1 MLSYEFPKVI
11 DMRGEKMSGIK
22 YYKAKY
28 IIVWDEGQHKTLE
41 NGYLGV
47 EGDTIAGFYAKI
59 PEGTPYEDLGNA
71 AITPGFVN
79 LHTHPCEVYSLKSY
93 REDVGNPYFYEGT
106 LYDYALVMSLGERGA
121 YLQAKLN
128 LAEML
133 KSGCTTCLIYGGGY
147 SRTEAKLAGEMGM
160 RAYVGAPVRAG
171 DRYEEKSIWYSPD
184 GHSVVCEFDEKEGF
198 DRIDEAEQLICDI
211 DGTYDGRIHGIWAPT
226 QTMYCT
232 PGMLKEVR
240 KRADRMDKRITIH
253 GAEGPLEFETC
264 IRMYGKT
271 PVQLMADT
279 GMLGEDVVVAHC
291 LYITGH
297 SAINMAGDSD
307 LKLLGD
313 SKTTVAH
320 CPIAISRGGNTLQSF
335 AKYQEYGVNMTI
347 GTDTF
352 PSDFI
357 QEMRM
362 AAVMGKI
369 VDRTTFAVNARDIF
383 NAATINGAK
392 ALGRSDLGRLEKGAK
407 ADFVVFKLDCIEMSP
422 VRDVV
427 KNIIYSATRHS
438 VEQVYVGGS
447 RVVKDGEIQGVDER
461 KLTLELQEVSEGSW
475 SRTAQHDRFNRSVD
489 ELSPLACPKY
499 EG

>member
-1 MLSYEFPKVI
+1 
-11 DMRGEKMSGIK
+11 MSEIK

-28 IIVWDEGQHKTLE
+28 IIVWDKGCHKTLE

-47 EGDTIAGFYAKI
+47 DGDTVEGFYTQI
-59 PEGTPYEDLGNA
+59 PQGAPYEDLGNA

-121 YLQAKLN
+121 FLQTKLN
-128 LAEML
+128 LAEIL
-133 KSGCTTCLIYGGGY
+133 KSGCTTSLIYGGGY
-147 SRTEAKLAGEMGM
+147 SRTEAELAGEMGM

-171 DRYEEKSIWYSPD
+171 DRYEERSIWYSPD
-184 GHSVVCEFDEKEGF
+184 GHSAVCDFDEKEGF
-198 DRIDEAEQLICDI
+198 DRIEEAEQLIRDI

-232 PGMLKEVR
+232 PDMLKEVR
-240 KRADRMDKRITIH
+240 KRADKMDKRITIH
-253 GAEGPLEFETC
+253 GAESPLEFETS

-271 PVQLMADT
+271 PVKLMADT
-279 GMLGEDVVVAHC
+279 GMLGEDVIVPHC

-297 SAINMAGDSD
+297 SSINMAGDSD

-320 CPIAISRGGNTLQSF
+320 CPIAISRSGNTLQSF
-335 AKYQEYGVNMTI
+335 AKYQKYGVNMTI

-369 VDRTTFAVNARDIF
+369 VDRTTFAVSAGDIF
-383 NAATINGAK
+383 NAATVNGAK
-392 ALGRSDLGRLEKGAK
+392 ALGRSDLGRLEKGTK
-407 ADFVVFKLDCIEMSP
+407 ADFVVFKLDNIEMSP

-427 KNIIYSATRHS
+427 KNIVYSATRHS
-438 VEQVYVGGS
+438 VNRVYVGGKC
-447 RVVKDGEIQGVDER
+447 VVNDGRIDGVDER
-461 KLTLELQEVSEGSW
+461 ELALELQEVSEGSW
-475 SRTAQHDRFNRSVD
+475 SRTAQHDRFKRSVD
-489 ELSPLACPKY
+489 ELSPLVCPKY
-499 EG
+499 ED

>member
-1 MLSYEFPKVI
+1 MNE
-11 DMRGEKMSGIK
+11 IK

-47 EGDTIAGFYAKI
+47 EGDTVAGFYTDL
-59 PEGTPYEDLGNA
+59 PEGTPYEDLGES
-71 AITPGFVN
+71 AITPGFIN

-93 REDVGNPYFYEGT
+93 REDIGNPYFFEGT

-128 LAEML
+128 LAEIL
-133 KSGCTTCLIYGGGY
+133 KSGCTTSLIYGGGY
-147 SRTEAKLAGEMGM
+147 SKVEAELAGEMGM

-171 DRYEEKSIWYSPD
+171 DRYEAKSIWDSPD
-184 GHSVVCEFDEKEGF
+184 GHSLIYNFDEKEGF
-198 DRIDEAEQLICDI
+198 ARIDDAEQLISEI
-211 DGTYDGRIHGIWAPT
+211 DGTYDGRIKAIWAPT
-226 QTMYCT
+226 QTMTCT
-232 PGMLKEVR
+232 PKMLKEVR
-240 KRADRMDKRITIH
+240 KRADKMNMRITIH
-253 GAEGPLEFETC
+253 GAEAPIEFESC
-264 IRMYGKT
+264 IRMFGKT

-279 GMLGEDVVVAHC
+279 GMLGEDVIVAHC

-297 SAINMAGDSD
+297 NLINMAGDGD
-307 LKLLGD
+307 LKLLGN

-369 VDRTTFAVNARDIF
+369 VDRTTFAVSAKDIF

-392 ALGRSDLGRLEKGAK
+392 ALGRNDLGKLEKGTK
-407 ADFVVFKLDCIEMSP
+407 ADFVVFKLDSIEMSP

-438 VEQVYVGGS
+438 VSRVYVDG
-447 RVVKDGEIQGVDER
+447 RCVVKDGVISGVDEESLAR
-461 KLTLELQEVSEGSW
+461 ELQEVSEGSW
-475 SRTAQHDRFNRSVD
+475 SRTAQHDRLNRNVD

-499 EG
+499 NG

>member
-1 MLSYEFPKVI
+1 MNE
-11 DMRGEKMSGIK
+11 IK

-47 EGDTIAGFYAKI
+47 EVDTVAGFYTDLPK
-59 PEGTPYEDLGNA
+59 GTPYEDLGES
-71 AITPGFVN
+71 AITPGFIN

-93 REDVGNPYFYEGT
+93 REDIGNPYFFEGT

-128 LAEML
+128 LAEIL
-133 KSGCTTCLIYGGGY
+133 KSGCTTSLIYGGGY
-147 SRTEAKLAGEMGM
+147 SKVEAELAGKMGM

-171 DRYEEKSIWYSPD
+171 DRYEAKSIWDSPD
-184 GHSVVCEFDEKEGF
+184 GHSLIYNFDEKEGF
-198 DRIDEAEQLICDI
+198 ARIDEAEQLINEI
-211 DGTYDGRIHGIWAPT
+211 DGTFDGRIKAIWAPT
-226 QTMYCT
+226 QTMTCT
-232 PGMLKEVR
+232 PKMLKEVR
-240 KRADRMDKRITIH
+240 KRADKMNMRITIH
-253 GAEGPLEFETC
+253 GAEAPIEFESC
-264 IRMYGKT
+264 IRMFGKT

-279 GMLGEDVVVAHC
+279 GMLGEDVIVAHC

-297 SAINMAGDSD
+297 NLINMAGDGD
-307 LKLLGD
+307 LKLLGN
-313 SKTTVAH
+313 SKTNVAH

-369 VDRTTFAVNARDIF
+369 VDRTTFAVSAKDIF

-392 ALGRSDLGRLEKGAK
+392 ALGRNDLGKLEKGTK
-407 ADFVVFKLDCIEMSP
+407 ADFVVFKLDSIEMSP

-438 VEQVYVGGS
+438 VSRVYVDG
-447 RVVKDGEIQGVDER
+447 RCVVKDGVISGVDEESLAR
-461 KLTLELQEVSEGSW
+461 ELQEVSEGSW
-475 SRTAQHDRFNRSVD
+475 SRTAQYDRLNRNVD

-499 EG
+499 NG

>member
-1 MLSYEFPKVI
+1 
-11 DMRGEKMSGIK
+11 MSEIK

-28 IIVWDEGQHKTLE
+28 IIVWDQGQHKTLE

-47 EGDTIAGFYAKI
+47 EGDTVAGFYARI
-59 PEGTPYEDLGNA
+59 PEGAPYEDLGNA

-128 LAEML
+128 LAEIL
-133 KSGCTTCLIYGGGY
+133 KSGCTTSLIYGGGY
-147 SRTEAKLAGEMGM
+147 SRTEAELAGEMGM

-171 DRYEEKSIWYSPD
+171 DRYEEQSIWYSPD
-184 GHSVVCEFDEKEGF
+184 GHSAVCEFDEKEGF
-198 DRIDEAEQLICDI
+198 DRIDEAEQLIRDI
-211 DGTYDGRIHGIWAPT
+211 DGTYDGRIRGIWAPT

-232 PGMLKEVR
+232 PDMLKEVR
-240 KRADRMDKRITIH
+240 KRADKMDKRITIH

-264 IRMYGKT
+264 VRMYGKT
-271 PVQLMADT
+271 PVRLMADT
-279 GMLGEDVVVAHC
+279 GMLGEDSIVAHC

-307 LKLLGD
+307 LRLLGD

-383 NAATINGAK
+383 NAGTVNGAK
-392 ALGRSDLGRLEKGAK
+392 ALGRGDLGKLEKGAK
-407 ADFVVFKLDCIEMSP
+407 ADFVVFQLDSVEMSP

-427 KNIIYSATRHS
+427 KNIVYSATRHS
-438 VEQVYVGGS
+438 ISQVYVGGNQ
-447 RVVKDGEIQGVDER
+447 VVKDGQIPGVDE
-461 KLTLELQEVSEGSW
+461 KELAQELQEVSEGSW